1 MAKKTEEFDYR
12 AKSEE
17 LDDVL
22 DKLQDP
28 DIQVDEAT
36 ELYKKGQELLA
47 ELEAYLEQAETII
60 RTHVSEN

>member
-36 ELYKKGQELLA
+36 ELYKKGQDLLA
-47 ELEAYLEQAETII
+47 ELEAYLEEAETIV
-60 RTHVSEN
+60 RAHTSES